1 LVFAELKHKIR
12 RNNMNLK
19 NDQQKNMNELPL
31 EIVVNKKIE
40 KIAEENKEKLAQK
53 IEPKAIGAPGNAKP
67 DNASIED
74 FVKRVEAN
82 YCGLGIPTL
91 YATLS
96 ILANKSVFFIA
107 NKGVGKTRIIKS
119 VPEVEDHHATNFDAF
134 TYGELND
141 LCQKF
146 EDRPNM
152 FPLDVK
158 DCQIGVKDK
167 NLVFKVTEF
176 SSMSEYHRQVFL
188 TVCSKL
194 ASDGDYKHI
203 TTITPHLNFENCKLS
218 MLIAVQ
224 PRLYSQLC
232 NRYTQWETMATDRF
246 TKFPLLNP
254 LREGNT
260 IDEPFVATLPKEI
273 PNSAILGKA
282 TNLEKLV
289 TLFQGQISEGRAY
302 LYARD
307 YIVAFARIQ
316 GKTEVSQEDI
326 DLFHTLFSPYLQS
339 FTLLQ
344 ERADLEATITVS
356 SGNLELLVEI
366 GKHMEGITKD
376 DLAKSLMVT
385 VRHTERGLA
394 FLSDKGLIMEQE
406 DKYSLNNDLSGF
418 FKWYKDTLSLANV
431 AGE

>member
-1 LVFAELKHKIR
+1 MCAFFKMEKSIMEKPKITVNKIVEKNVEAVKNIVATKIKPELI
-12 RNNMNLK
+12 
-19 NDQQKNMNELPL
+19 ELP
-31 EIVVNKKIE
+31 
-40 KIAEENKEKLAQK
+40 A
-53 IEPKAIGAPGNAKP
+53 KANIHNDALK
-67 DNASIED
+67 D
-74 FVKRVEAN
+74 FVKQVETN
-82 YCGLGIPTL
+82 YSGLGLPTL

-146 EDRPNM
+146 EVNPNM
-152 FPLDVK
+152 FPLDAK

-246 TKFPLLNP
+246 TKFLLLNP

-273 PNSAILGKA
+273 PNTAILGKA

-302 LYARD
+302 LYAKD
-307 YIVAFARIQ
+307 YAIAFARIE
-316 GKTEVSQEDI
+316 GKTEVSQEDV
-326 DLFHTLFSPYLQS
+326 DLFYTLFSPYLQS

-356 SGNLELLVEI
+356 SGNLELLIEI

-406 DKYSLNNDLSGF
+406 DKYCLNNDLSGF